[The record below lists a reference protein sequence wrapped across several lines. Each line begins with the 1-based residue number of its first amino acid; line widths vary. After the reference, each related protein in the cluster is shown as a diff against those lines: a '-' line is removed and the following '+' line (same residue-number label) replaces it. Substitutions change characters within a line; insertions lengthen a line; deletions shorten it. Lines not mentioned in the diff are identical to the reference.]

1 MYRLFRAERTSVTLA
16 LGIVLALAGIAPVFA
31 SEEDS
36 TGAVYVLTNQTANAV
51 LVYARAANGTLHFSS
66 SIPTGGAGTGT
77 GADPLGSQGSLV
89 LGEWGHLLFA
99 ANAGSNDVSVF
110 AVKDSAT
117 ELKLLDRV
125 SSGGTMPVSIG
136 VHGGLVYVLNA
147 GGTPNIQGF
156 YVEPSTGHL
165 VHLVG
170 SERSLPGG
178 AGSSPAEVA
187 FAPDGDTLVVTEKT
201 TNKIDTWRVNDKG
214 YAEDGMVADSSG
226 ATPFGF
232 DFGRGGVVVVSEAGP
247 GAVSSYEVEDE
258 EPLELLTASLSD
270 TQKADCWVVVTRGRF
285 AFTTNT
291 GSGSISSYQI
301 VRDGYLTLRNPVAAN
316 TGKGTAPV
324 DMALSADGR
333 FLYAREA
340 TQGVVDGFRVGRDG
354 SLTLVTSAKGVPAG
368 AQGVAAR

>member
-1 MYRLFRAERTSVTLA
+1 VTGEGSVVAPTVRFGRRQSKGVLLGFSGIRLITIGAAIAVVVMSMFTLA
-16 LGIVLALAGIAPVFA
+16 DTGLLLSAPIWAGLLAGAFVRWNGDPLVEALPTLLHWGTRTALRQNRYRIRLHAPRPAGSLALPGDAA
-31 SEEDS
+31 S
-36 TGAVYVLTNQTANAV
+36 L
-51 LVYARAANGTLHFSS
+51 R
-66 SIPTGGAGTGT
+66 
-77 GADPLGSQGSLV
+77 
-89 LGEWGHLLFA
+89 
-99 ANAGSNDVSVF
+99 
-110 AVKDSAT
+110 
-117 ELKLLDRV
+117 
-125 SSGGTMPVSIG
+125 
-136 VHGGLVYVLNA
+136 
-147 GGTPNIQGF
+147 F
-156 YVEPSTGHL
+156 YVDPSTGHL